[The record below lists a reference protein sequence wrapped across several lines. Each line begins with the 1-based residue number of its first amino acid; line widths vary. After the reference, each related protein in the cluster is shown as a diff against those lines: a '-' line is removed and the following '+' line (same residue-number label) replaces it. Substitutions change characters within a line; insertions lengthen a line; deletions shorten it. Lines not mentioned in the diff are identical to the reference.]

1 MREENKPADAE
12 AMRRAHLTA
21 TREMRIR
28 GLAAVMMGTNG
39 EGHGV
44 VSRASCER
52 YLAPA
57 ARVIDA
63 LDALPEEK
71 GHLAWLSEDQAAR
84 SNGQDASRAT
94 FDSCLRILREEA
106 ARQVSGEI
114 PGVEWDIESSTH
126 TAYICEDV
134 AREVRDSVRLS
145 VGNNAAEVPG
155 DLYIECSEGD
165 AEAMMRVTRDQ
176 VRDTLV
182 PLLQRFVSTGKLRG
196 ES

>member
-114 PGVEWDIESSTH
+114 PGVEW
-126 TAYICEDV
+126 
-134 AREVRDSVRLS
+134 
-145 VGNNAAEVPG
+145 
-155 DLYIECSEGD
+155 EGD
-165 AEAMMRVTRDQ
+165 ADPPFARIADDDDDPMSLSIVRSGRMRGNLAFTVKHADPCFSRDQ
-176 VRDTLV
+176 VRLTLI
-182 PLLQRFVSTGKLRG
+182 PLLERFVATGKLGKDG
-196 ES
+196 E